1 MSPQLAAL
9 VPDLKRGVRAAIVT
23 VIPFFLARRF
33 ERPELVWVALGGWF
47 ASLADPGGSVRA
59 RADAMAVFLVA
70 GGVAITVGSYLAGSL
85 LASTLWIGGVAWL
98 ASAARAFGGVATN
111 VGTVIA
117 IVATIATA
125 SSLGSLITA
134 ICFALGV
141 VWAAAM
147 SSLVWP
153 ATPHLP
159 LRHAVAR
166 AYGAL
171 ADYVEAILVE
181 LAAKDRRHESWA
193 AMTRVR
199 QRSVR
204 STLEAARAVMVE
216 LRARHTG
223 ETPVGANTQ
232 TLLGEA
238 ELQFFWLVAYSDVIE
253 HETRGRASGEELATL
268 LELAR
273 AYRVVRDQLLTRRPR
288 AWVPREV
295 RAEDPLATQL
305 LEASRTA
312 IAVSRDLDAT
322 PASSTVEL
330 SPATARTAALAASTA
345 WTWRSLAGRHAL
357 RVAAAAMVA
366 MIVGQLVSPE
376 HSQWVS
382 VTTIAV
388 LQPYLG
394 PTFVRVAERVVG
406 TILGCAIGFAMIV
419 LLASPLAIAAAMF
432 PLVVLSVVTRP
443 RSYRLFVLFLTP
455 VFVLVA
461 DHWHPDLGTALDR
474 ILDVALGGVIAIVA
488 AISVP
493 SWERARLPDA
503 IVEALDALAAYVRV
517 AFDALEHGGDRD
529 RVRAARRDVGI
540 ALESAEA
547 SLERML
553 AEPRRFR
560 RGVAEAVF
568 VLTYAR
574 RITSALTAF
583 DEARVARTAPPA
595 LPPTEAVRAY
605 LLEAVAAAQRFI
617 LTGTPTELHE
627 PTGVDPS
634 LTRFVHQA
642 DLLAAGRPRQ
652 SIPSKL
658 AATAQHPT

>member
-9 VPDLKRGVRAAIVT
+9 VPDLKKGARAAIAT

-33 ERPELVWVALGGWF
+33 DRPELVWIALGGWF
-47 ASLADPGGSVRA
+47 ASVADPGGSVRA
-59 RADAMAVFLVA
+59 RADAMVIFLVA
-70 GGVAITVGSYLAGSL
+70 ATTSIVVGSYVMGALI
-85 LASTLWIGGVAWL
+85 ASTLWIGGVAWL
-98 ASAARAFGGVATN
+98 ASAARAFGGVAAN

-125 SSLGSLITA
+125 SSLGAGTTA

-141 VWAAAM
+141 VWAIVM

-153 ATPHLP
+153 ATPNLP

-166 AYGAL
+166 TYDAL
-171 ADYVEAILVE
+171 AGYVEAIVIE
-181 LAAKDRRHESWA
+181 LAADERRHESWA
-193 AMTRVR
+193 AMTRQR
-199 QRSVR
+199 QRPVR
-204 STLEAARAVMVE
+204 SSLEAARAVMIE

-223 ETPVGANTQ
+223 ETTIGANTR

-238 ELQFFWLVAYSDVIE
+238 ELQFFWLVAYADEIE
-253 HETRGRASGEELATL
+253 HEIPRRATGEAIATL
-268 LELAR
+268 VELAR
-273 AYRVVRDQLLTRRPR
+273 AYRVIRDQLLTGRPR
-288 AWVPREV
+288 MGASGAVIAP
-295 RAEDPLATQL
+295 DNPLAAQL

-312 IAVSRDLDAT
+312 VAISRDLDAT
-322 PASSTVEL
+322 PVSSTVEL
-330 SPATARTAALAASTA
+330 APGTARSAALAASTA

-357 RVAAAAMVA
+357 RVSVAAMLA
-366 MIVGQLVSPE
+366 MIVGQLVSPD
-376 HSQWVS
+376 HSQWVV

-394 PTFVRVAERVVG
+394 PTLARVVERVVG
-406 TILGCAIGFAMIV
+406 TILGCAIGFAIIV
-419 LLASPLAIAAAMF
+419 VLESPLSIAVAMF
-432 PLVVLSVVTRP
+432 PLVMLSVVTRP

-474 ILDVALGGVIAIVA
+474 ILDVALGGAVAIVA

-493 SWERARLPDA
+493 SWERARLPVA
-503 IVEALDALAAYVRV
+503 IEEALDALAAYVRV
-517 AFDALEHGGDRD
+517 AFEVLEHGGDRD
-529 RVRAARRDVGI
+529 RVHGARRDVGI

-583 DEARVARTAPPA
+583 DEARVARASPPA
-595 LPPTEAVRAY
+595 LPPTDAVRDY

-617 LTGTPTELHE
+617 ATGTSRELHE

-642 DLLAAGRPRQ
+642 DLLAAGRP
-652 SIPSKL
+652 
-658 AATAQHPT
+658 HH